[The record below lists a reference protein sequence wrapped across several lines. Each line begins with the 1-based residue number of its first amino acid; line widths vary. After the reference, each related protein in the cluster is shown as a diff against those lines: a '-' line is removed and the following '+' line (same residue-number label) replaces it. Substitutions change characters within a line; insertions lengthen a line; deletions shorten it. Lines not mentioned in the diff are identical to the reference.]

1 MTKQKLRALLKRLE
15 QAYVCCKDC
24 GTDYGIYS
32 VGCSSTWTGT
42 CGVCGETKPVTET
55 RDWGYLYK
63 GRTSIISQLKKSA
76 SSKKATE
83 PASSP
88 GKSEELC
95 NKMADE
101 LEAWITAGWLS
112 DAPHDELQETWTL
125 INEAR
130 NLKAKDKNSDYNKA
144 PSPGS

>member
-1 MTKQKLRALLKRLE
+1 MAKRELKALLKRLE

-32 VGCSSTWTGT
+32 VGCSSTWTGV

-63 GRTSIISQLKKSA
+63 GRTSIIAQLKKNSSTKTTIAPAASA
-76 SSKKATE
+76 DK
-83 PASSP
+83 
-88 GKSEELC
+88 GVELC

-101 LEAWITAGWLS
+101 LEAWIEAGWLS
-112 DAPHDELQETWTL
+112 DAPEDELQQTL
-125 INEAR
+125 SLISNAR
-130 NLKAKDKNSDYNKA
+130 ALKMI
-144 PSPGS
+144 G